1 MYGSTPRGFRMK
13 GLRKNNDESFRRS
26 KAEALRSEARKL
38 EMENPFSERA
48 SKLYAEAARLERNKL

>member
-1 MYGSTPRGFRMK
+1 MK
-13 GLRKNNDESFRRS
+13 DLRKNNDESFRRS

-48 SKLYAEAARLERNKL
+48 SELYAEAERLERNKL